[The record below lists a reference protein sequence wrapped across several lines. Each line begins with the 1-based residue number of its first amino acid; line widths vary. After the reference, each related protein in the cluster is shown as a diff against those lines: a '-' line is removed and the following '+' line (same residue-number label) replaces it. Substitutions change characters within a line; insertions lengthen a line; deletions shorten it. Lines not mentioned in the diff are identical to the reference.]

1 MTTYSSLLAIWLIL
15 RFFHLRACFEE
26 FNFPS
31 RYKKNQIYLRK
42 VRDLR
47 HSGCHNFVHFSGRKK
62 YLSSTDCFLFNRKPS
77 VITLAFP
84 LSFRFSNVRHWVA
97 TLVVAAGDLGTRGKV
112 LKKLIEL
119 ADVLSDKLGNLVSF
133 MAVMEGLSLPQVLF
147 RPDSPV

>member
-1 MTTYSSLLAIWLIL
+1 MHVLKNLTSHQDI
-15 RFFHLRACFEE
+15 
-26 FNFPS
+26 
-31 RYKKNQIYLRK
+31 KNQIYLRK

-62 YLSSTDCFLFNRKPS
+62 YLSPFNRKPS
-77 VITLAFP
+77 VITLAFT

>member
-1 MTTYSSLLAIWLIL
+1 MAYPS
-15 RFFHLRACFEE
+15 FFFTFVHVLK
-26 FNFPS
+26 NLTS
-31 RYKKNQIYLRK
+31 HQDIKNQIYLRK

-62 YLSSTDCFLFNRKPS
+62 YLSPTECFLFNRKPS
-77 VITLAFP
+77 VITLAFT

-147 RPDSPV
+147 RRVSNGNNIRNVNVD